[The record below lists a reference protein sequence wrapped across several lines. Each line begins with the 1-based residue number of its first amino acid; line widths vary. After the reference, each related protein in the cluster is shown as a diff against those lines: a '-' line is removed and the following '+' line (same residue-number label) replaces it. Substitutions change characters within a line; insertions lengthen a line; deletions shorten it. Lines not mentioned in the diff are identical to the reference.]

1 MGPKFFDNLVHPT
14 YLKICNQTK
23 SALGKV
29 FKGVLCDSLIL
40 LITTCSGAGSQPPSL
55 FFRIRRMVPV
65 LKIFKELAIFM
76 KDQTEKSCGLG

>member
-1 MGPKFFDNLVHPT
+1 MGPKLFDNLVHPT

-40 LITTCSGAGSQPPSL
+40 LITTCSKFFLFKNLEINEPLVLVLVPNHPPYFSESEEW
-55 FFRIRRMVPV
+55 FQF
-65 LKIFKELAIFM
+65 
-76 KDQTEKSCGLG
+76 